1 MSSAPRSGGIPS
13 HNPNPK
19 FNNSK
24 NPKNVHH
31 IAGIPVE
38 FPYKPYG
45 TQLSFMYRVI
55 STLDRAQK
63 DGHCHALLESPTGTG
78 KSLSLLCSTLAWQQ
92 KYKTDNIKSIL
103 SQSKPDPEAITDPLG
118 HGGGFIPATQPS
130 SVPPSSVSESPEHS
144 ANSKNKKKKLAPT
157 IYYAS
162 RTHSQIS
169 QVIHEYRKTSY
180 RVPMAI
186 LASRKHYCT
195 NPQVSKENID
205 EECKLLLSNRE
216 EGCSE
221 FKNMHKVKCHPS
233 LQRGG
238 CHEPHDIED
247 LVKIGQVVRGCAY
260 YAARSMADDAQLVF
274 CPYSYIINPVIRGAM
289 DVDIK
294 GAIIVLDEAHNIED
308 IARESGS
315 VDLEE
320 DALFKLQTEL
330 HQLKLI
336 NADIYQPLY
345 EMSMNLLSWIAQAK
359 SKLEETHESKH
370 YLSSWTGDKALRQL
384 QEANISQKFFPVLLE
399 CAMKAIKAASDTEPE
414 VLHLSGMSVITLEGL
429 FSSLTYFFSRDGSH
443 IFDYH
448 LALQRYF
455 KKDEKNAFGSWT
467 CSLSLWC
474 LNPSVVF
481 RDIADLSLSV
491 ILSSGTLSPTNSF
504 SSELGVQFGNYLEAP
519 HVIDVKSQVWS
530 AVISH
535 GPGNCRLDAS
545 YKTANQY
552 AFQDSL
558 GKSLEEIFKIVPG
571 GCLIFFPSYKL
582 MENLCDRWR
591 NTGQWSQ
598 LKARKPLF
606 VEPRGGNQEEFETV
620 LKGYYDSV
628 SQGKKPV
635 IRRKRKTKKI
645 DDYVSESA
653 EVTNLGGAA
662 FLAVF
667 RGKVSEGIDFSDDK
681 ARVVIAVGIP
691 FPNMYVFS
699 VVDRIKKKY
708 NNTYRSS
715 KNLLSGNEWYCQQAF
730 RSLNQALGRCI
741 RHRYDYGAIILLDWR
756 FQDEKN
762 RAYISKWLRPSIRMY
777 GSFEKSLDELRSFF
791 SEVKD
796 LVAKNKQLSSLAKY
810 DISFTQLKPQ
820 SDVGAQPSMQADK
833 DEKTCNG
840 CIDLVCDSPKDS
852 QCFVPSSMKFAN
864 EDRDLLM
871 VQEMPFVNTGITLAS
886 PGSLTRDGSSGS
898 TIIQASTKC
907 PDQFLFH
914 PMSTSLNEVPSVCE
928 SETIVTPEKDV
939 DQNKAG
945 VIPGEESPFNLSVCS
960 YTQKRRKSVASTF
973 INLVDEDTSAQIPGS
988 MNSEGLAH
996 GDMLRRIEFGFET
1009 SSAENDYQ
1017 ESNVPFPLAT
1027 DNTIFSC
1034 PVMDKRQQISCLL
1047 CRSPLGRPENN
1058 LYIMFSLTVSSKVY
1072 LLSLFKERLIS
1083 CDSNMPPTVPVII
1096 TDISSV
1102 DPRLSNGTLQGD
1114 REQGIWHEEDGC
1126 VFKKVFCPFCSNPNN
1141 CLGVQIKAADEKN
1154 VQLLNK
1160 IMLYHGSVV
1169 IRNSEAT
1176 EDRAEKDEIKSSSTK
1191 KTAILNSI
1199 EKFAYSSQQS
1209 GLGGWRTTKSKAAIM
1224 DLPYPSL
1231 TYAAEDAVLLCSQ
1244 KNSYDLI
1251 HEEEGEFEVAV
1262 WETKSP
1268 SLGCKVVCFGLPF
1281 YFDAEADNV
1290 LFPDDLGE
1298 GISGKHGYMIQTNK
1312 PEKKIAANTCSKTSS
1327 GDWDWERLKI
1337 YFPGPICDTIAAVCP
1352 PTPGLGDYMP
1362 GWRWEVN
1369 HSFSVKSAYKALS
1382 PEPWPTAPI
1391 RWMKVWTFPV
1401 PQRIRVFLWISL
1413 HGRLLTNAER
1423 MRRHIAVSAWC
1434 PLSLSED
1441 EDISHALRRCSFA
1454 LGVWRTVLG
1463 RDDLPTF
1470 LTLPMED
1477 WLLKGLSGR
1486 GKLPWNGTKG
1496 AMYFAVVCWKL
1507 WKRRSKLVFQNE
1519 EGRGDFVE
1527 NCIRLKNDF
1536 VANMEKEPGGGR
1548 LYKPTVRWRKTKCS
1562 VGESKRIPL
1571 PGLETQV
1578 FQVRAEYPNQ
1588 LD

>member
-1 MSSAPRSGGIPS
+1 MSAAPGSGAIPS
-13 HNPNPK
+13 NNPSPK
-19 FNNSK
+19 FNGFK
-24 NPKNVHH
+24 DPKNVHP

-92 KYKTDNIKSIL
+92 KCKADNNKSIL
-103 SQSKPDPEAITDPLG
+103 SQSKPDPEATTDPLG
-118 HGGGFIPATQPS
+118 HGGGFIPETQLS
-130 SVPPSSVSESPEHS
+130 SVPLSSVSEPPEHS
-144 ANSKNKKKKLAPT
+144 SNSKKKKKKLAPT

-205 EECKLLLSNRE
+205 EECKLLLSNPE
-216 EGCSE
+216 GGCSE

-238 CHEPHDIED
+238 CHEAHDIED
-247 LVKIGQVVRGCAY
+247 LVKIGQVVKGCAY

-294 GAIIVLDEAHNIED
+294 GTIIVLDEAHNIED
-308 IARESGS
+308 IAREAGS

-320 DALFKLQTEL
+320 DALLKLQTEL

-345 EMSMNLLSWIAQAK
+345 EMSMNLLSWIEQTK
-359 SKLEETHESKH
+359 SKLEETHESKN
-370 YLSSWTGDKALRQL
+370 YFSSWTGDKALRQL
-384 QEANISQKFFPVLLE
+384 QEANISQQFFPVLLE
-399 CAMKAIKAASDTEPE
+399 CAIKAIKAASDTESE
-414 VLHLSGMSVITLEGL
+414 VLHLSGMSVITLEGM

-443 IFDYH
+443 IFDYQ
-448 LALQRYF
+448 LALQRHF

-467 CSLSLWC
+467 CSLGLWC

-481 RDIADLSLSV
+481 RDITDLSLSV
-491 ILSSGTLSPTNSF
+491 ILTSGTLSPTNSF

-519 HVIDVKSQVWS
+519 HVIGVKSQVWS

-545 YKTANQY
+545 YKTADQC
-552 AFQDSL
+552 AFQDAL
-558 GKSLEEIFKIVPG
+558 GKSLEEIFTIVPG

-582 MENLCDRWR
+582 MEKLCDRWR

-598 LKARKPLF
+598 LKARKALF

-635 IRRKRKTKKI
+635 LRRKRKTKKT
-645 DDYVSESA
+645 DDYVSESV
-653 EVTNLGGAA
+653 EVANIGGAA

-691 FPNMYVFS
+691 FPNIN
-699 VVDRIKKKY
+699 DKQIALKKKY

-762 RAYISKWLRPSIRMY
+762 RAYISKWLRPSIKMY

-796 LVAKNKQLSSLAKY
+796 LVAKNKELSSLAKY
-810 DISFTQLKPQ
+810 DITSPQLKPQ

-833 DEKTCNG
+833 DEKTCNE
-840 CIDLVCDSPKDS
+840 CIDLECDSPKDS
-852 QCFVPSSMKFAN
+852 RCFEASSMTFAN

-871 VQEMPFVNTGITLAS
+871 VQETPFVNTGITLAS
-886 PGSLTRDGSSGS
+886 PGSLTWDGSSGS
-898 TIIQASTKC
+898 TIIQASTKS
-907 PDQFLFH
+907 PDQFLFN
-914 PMSTSLNEVPSVCE
+914 PMSTSLNELPSVCE
-928 SETIVTPEKDV
+928 SETIFTPEKDA

-945 VIPGEESPFNLSVCS
+945 VIPRKESPFNLSVCS

-973 INLVDEDTSAQIPGS
+973 INLVDEEESDTPAQIPGS
-988 MNSEGLAH
+988 LNSDGLAN
-996 GDMLRRIEFGFET
+996 GDMLRRIEFGLET
-1009 SSAENDYQ
+1009 SSAENNYL
-1017 ESNVPFPLAT
+1017 ESNVPRPLAT

-1034 PVMDKRQQISCLL
+1034 PVMDKRLQISCLL

-1058 LYIMFSLTVSSKVY
+1058 LYIRFSLIVSSKVY

-1083 CDSNMPPTVPVII
+1083 CDSNTPPTVPVII

-1102 DPRLSNGTLQGD
+1102 DPRLCNGTLEGD

-1141 CLGVQIKAADEKN
+1141 CLGVQIKAADENN

-1169 IRNSEAT
+1169 IRNSEAAQ
-1176 EDRAEKDEIKSSSTK
+1176 DRAAKDKVNCSST

-1199 EKFAYSSQQS
+1199 DKFAYSSQQS
-1209 GLGGWRTTKSKAAIM
+1209 DLGGWRNTKSK
-1224 DLPYPSL
+1224 
-1231 TYAAEDAVLLCSQ
+1231 
-1244 KNSYDLI
+1244 
-1251 HEEEGEFEVAV
+1251 
-1262 WETKSP
+1262 
-1268 SLGCKVVCFGLPF
+1268 
-1281 YFDAEADNV
+1281 
-1290 LFPDDLGE
+1290 
-1298 GISGKHGYMIQTNK
+1298 
-1312 PEKKIAANTCSKTSS
+1312 
-1327 GDWDWERLKI
+1327 LK
-1337 YFPGPICDTIAAVCP
+1337 
-1352 PTPGLGDYMP
+1352 L
-1362 GWRWEVN
+1362 
-1369 HSFSVKSAYKALS
+1369 
-1382 PEPWPTAPI
+1382 
-1391 RWMKVWTFPV
+1391 
-1401 PQRIRVFLWISL
+1401 
-1413 HGRLLTNAER
+1413 
-1423 MRRHIAVSAWC
+1423 
-1434 PLSLSED
+1434 
-1441 EDISHALRRCSFA
+1441 
-1454 LGVWRTVLG
+1454 
-1463 RDDLPTF
+1463 
-1470 LTLPMED
+1470 
-1477 WLLKGLSGR
+1477 
-1486 GKLPWNGTKG
+1486 
-1496 AMYFAVVCWKL
+1496 
-1507 WKRRSKLVFQNE
+1507 
-1519 EGRGDFVE
+1519 
-1527 NCIRLKNDF
+1527 
-1536 VANMEKEPGGGR
+1536 
-1548 LYKPTVRWRKTKCS
+1548 
-1562 VGESKRIPL
+1562 SKR
-1571 PGLETQV
+1571 
-1578 FQVRAEYPNQ
+1578 
-1588 LD
+1588 